1 MVSIYSKFINLNQD
15 KQKEIIN
22 AAIKEFV
29 QSGFE
34 KASTNEIVKRANIS
48 KGSLFNYFNSKKD
61 LYVYLVEY
69 SMRMVECI
77 VEQIDLNETD
87 VFKRIKN
94 IGLTKLQ
101 IQQKYPQVFDFL
113 ASTKQEESVE
123 VKEII
128 KQKVGPFYNQ
138 SMKKMYKQIDYS
150 KFREGI
156 DIEKAIEILNW
167 TMFGFGEKGIK
178 QINSFENLTEFGE
191 HYLKEWERYSE
202 ILKHSFYK

>member
-87 VFKRIKN
+87 VFKRIEN

-113 ASTKQEESVE
+113 VSTKQEESLE

-128 KQKVGPFYNQ
+128 KQKVGPFYDK
-138 SMKKMYKQIDYS
+138 SKKKMYEQIDYS

-191 HYLKEWERYSE
+191 HYLKEWDRYSE
-202 ILKHSFYK
+202 ILKNSFYK